1 MPMRPTPLTISP
13 RRRPKVLLLGNGMNR
28 VFGGG
33 LLVGPAGEDQ
43 PEPDF
48 TADQVKG
55 IPFPMQAVLLSKD
68 HVDVSLHDLQ
78 RELTHC
84 EVHPWLSEQL
94 QRLLAMPFDCILTP
108 NFTYEIQCAVMPDF
122 VDHAPRY
129 LTHTSAV
136 PLAERASCSTPIMI
150 CPWGSAPCPSSTSTA
165 RPACRTRSSWAIITM
180 ATCSSAA
187 TDYLT
192 RRAPA
197 CRYPLWVGGGEMEAL
212 SWLDYFILGDVY
224 SLGFGFDT
232 SEMDLWWLLCRKK
245 RERAD
250 HGELYFFR
258 AGAQVRPHEKSPP
271 GSLPSQ
277 VRDLGRFGTR
287 GQRLSE
293 FLRDGRARDR
303 TAGAGLT
310 KQAQDA
316 IIKTERALLL
326 AVSSS

>member
-28 VFGGG
+28 VFGGASWSG
-33 LLVGPAGEDQ
+33 LLEKINRT
-43 PEPDF
+43 DF

-129 LTHTSAV
+129 LTHTCAV
-136 PLAERASCSTPIMI
+136 PLAEKGFMLHTYYNLPVGERTLPLFHIH
-150 CPWGSAPCPSSTSTA
+150 GEA
-165 RPACRTRSSWAIITM
+165 RLPDTVILGHYYYGNLLFC
-180 ATCSSAA
+180 C
-187 TDYLT
+187 DEYLT

-232 SEMDLWWLLCRKK
+232 SEIDLWWLLCRKK

-250 HGELYFFR
+250 HGKLYFFEPER
-258 AGAQVRPHEKSPP
+258 KS
-271 GSLPSQ
+271 
-277 VRDLGRFGTR
+277 
-287 GQRLSE
+287 
-293 FLRDGRARDR
+293 A
-303 TAGAGLT
+303 LT
-310 KQAQDA
+310 K
-316 IIKTERALLL
+316 KALLEAYQAKCVTL
-326 AVSSS
+326 GVSEPEGKDYRNFYEMAVREIGRRVQA

>member
-13 RRRPKVLLLGNGMNR
+13 HRRPKVLLLGNGMNR
-28 VFGGG
+28 VFGGASWSG
-33 LLVGPAGEDQ
+33 LLEKINRT
-43 PEPDF
+43 DF

-136 PLAERASCSTPIMI
+136 PLAEKGFMLHTYYDLPVGERTLPLFHIHGEASVPNTVILGHYYYGNLLFC
-150 CPWGSAPCPSSTSTA
+150 C
-165 RPACRTRSSWAIITM
+165 
-180 ATCSSAA
+180 
-187 TDYLT
+187 DEYLT

-250 HGELYFFR
+250 HGELYFFEPER
-258 AGAQVRPHEKSPP
+258 KS
-271 GSLPSQ
+271 
-277 VRDLGRFGTR
+277 
-287 GQRLSE
+287 
-293 FLRDGRARDR
+293 A
-303 TAGAGLT
+303 LT
-310 KQAQDA
+310 K
-316 IIKTERALLL
+316 KALLEAYQAKCVTL
-326 AVSSS
+326 GVSEPEGKDYRNFYEMAVREIGRRVQA

>member
-28 VFGGG
+28 VFGGASWSG
-33 LLVGPAGEDQ
+33 LLEKINRT
-43 PEPDF
+43 DF

-129 LTHTSAV
+129 LTHTCAV
-136 PLAERASCSTPIMI
+136 PLAEKGFMLHTYYDLPVGERTLPLFHIH
-150 CPWGSAPCPSSTSTA
+150 GEA
-165 RPACRTRSSWAIITM
+165 RVPTTVILGHYYYGNLLFC
-180 ATCSSAA
+180 C
-187 TDYLT
+187 DEYLT

-250 HGELYFFR
+250 HGELYFFEPER
-258 AGAQVRPHEKSPP
+258 KS
-271 GSLPSQ
+271 
-277 VRDLGRFGTR
+277 
-287 GQRLSE
+287 
-293 FLRDGRARDR
+293 A
-303 TAGAGLT
+303 LT
-310 KQAQDA
+310 KKALLEAYQAQCVTLGVSEPEGKDYRNFY
-316 IIKTERALLL
+316 EM
-326 AVSSS
+326 AVREIGRRVQA

>member
-13 RRRPKVLLLGNGMNR
+13 HRRPKVLLLGNGMNR
-28 VFGGG
+28 VFGGASWSG
-33 LLVGPAGEDQ
+33 LLEKINRT
-43 PEPDF
+43 DF

-136 PLAERASCSTPIMI
+136 PLAEKGFMLHTYYNLPVA
-150 CPWGSAPCPSSTSTA
+150 A
-165 RPACRTRSSWAIITM
+165 RTLPLFHIHAEARLPDTVLLRHYYYGNLLFC
-180 ATCSSAA
+180 C
-187 TDYLT
+187 DEYLT

-250 HGELYFFR
+250 HGELYFFEPER
-258 AGAQVRPHEKSPP
+258 KS
-271 GSLPSQ
+271 
-277 VRDLGRFGTR
+277 
-287 GQRLSE
+287 
-293 FLRDGRARDR
+293 A
-303 TAGAGLT
+303 LT
-310 KQAQDA
+310 K
-316 IIKTERALLL
+316 KALLEAYQAKCVTL
-326 AVSSS
+326 GVSEPEGKDYRNFYEMAVREIGRRVQA

>member
-28 VFGGG
+28 VFGGASWSG
-33 LLVGPAGEDQ
+33 LLEKINRT
-43 PEPDF
+43 DF

-122 VDHAPRY
+122 VDHASRY
-129 LTHTSAV
+129 RTHTSAV
-136 PLAERASCSTPIMI
+136 PLAEKGFMLHTYYDLPVGERTLPLFHIHGEARVPITVI
-150 CPWGSAPCPSSTSTA
+150 LGHYYYGNLLFCC
-165 RPACRTRSSWAIITM
+165 
-180 ATCSSAA
+180 
-187 TDYLT
+187 DEYLT

-250 HGELYFFR
+250 HGELYFFEPER
-258 AGAQVRPHEKSPP
+258 KS
-271 GSLPSQ
+271 
-277 VRDLGRFGTR
+277 
-287 GQRLSE
+287 
-293 FLRDGRARDR
+293 A
-303 TAGAGLT
+303 LT
-310 KQAQDA
+310 K
-316 IIKTERALLL
+316 KALLEAYQARCVTL
-326 AVSSS
+326 GVSEPEGKDYRNFYEMAVREIGRRVQA

>member
-13 RRRPKVLLLGNGMNR
+13 HRRPKVLLLGNGMNR
-28 VFGGG
+28 VFGGASWSG
-33 LLVGPAGEDQ
+33 LLEKINRT
-43 PEPDF
+43 DF

-122 VDHAPRY
+122 VDHAPLFHIHGEAR
-129 LTHTSAV
+129 V
-136 PLAERASCSTPIMI
+136 PNTVILGHYYYGNLLFCCDE
-150 CPWGSAPCPSSTSTA
+150 
-165 RPACRTRSSWAIITM
+165 
-180 ATCSSAA
+180 
-187 TDYLT
+187 YLT

-250 HGELYFFR
+250 HGELYFFEPER
-258 AGAQVRPHEKSPP
+258 KS
-271 GSLPSQ
+271 
-277 VRDLGRFGTR
+277 
-287 GQRLSE
+287 
-293 FLRDGRARDR
+293 A
-303 TAGAGLT
+303 LT
-310 KQAQDA
+310 K
-316 IIKTERALLL
+316 KALLEAYQARCVTL
-326 AVSSS
+326 GVSEPEGKDYRNFYEMAVREIGRRVQA